1 LARPPVV
8 ETRSL
13 AGAGD
18 PLIVTLVN
26 RAVATRDC
34 AAFGQ
39 LYDRFVEEIYHYLCA
54 RCDKQADAENLTEQV
69 FRKAWEGIDGYRW
82 QGLPFQAW
90 LYRLAHNAHIEL
102 VHTQPH
108 AIVLDNNAHRRQSE
122 SATGTRELTA
132 QLDPAVLAR
141 AVRHL
146 TPKQQQVIH
155 LRFMADLDTS
165 EIAQIMG
172 EQEGAIRALQ
182 MRGLMS
188 LRRVLDQQGIVAN
201 RVSRQR

>member
-1 LARPPVV
+1 V
-8 ETRSL
+8 S
-13 AGAGD
+13 AGD
-18 PLIVTLVN
+18 PLLVTLVN
-26 RAVATRDC
+26 RAVATRDR

-39 LYDRFVEEIYHYLCA
+39 LYDRFVEEIYQYLCA
-54 RCDKQADAENLTEQV
+54 RCDKQADAEELTEQV
-69 FRKAWEGIDGYRW
+69 FRKAWEVIDRYRW

-90 LYRLAHNAHIEL
+90 LYGLAHIEL
-102 VHTQPH
+102 VKTQRH
-108 AIVLDNNAHRRQSE
+108 AIVFDNDAHPRQSE

-132 QLDPAVLAR
+132 LLDPAVLAR

-165 EIAQIMG
+165 EIAQVMG

-182 MRGLMS
+182 MRGLM
-188 LRRVLDQQGIVAN
+188 QP
-201 RVSRQR
+201 